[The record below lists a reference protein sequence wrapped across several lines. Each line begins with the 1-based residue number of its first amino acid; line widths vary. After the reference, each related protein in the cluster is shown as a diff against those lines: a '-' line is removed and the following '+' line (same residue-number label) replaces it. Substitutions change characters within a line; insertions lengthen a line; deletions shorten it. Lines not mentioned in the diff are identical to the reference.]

1 MSDTFNDRTHC
12 KMVKLPQ
19 HRAPVGASVEKG
31 DLWPDIYRNKRVL
44 VKKCV
49 FISKLCEMSLL
60 FLVS

>member
-1 MSDTFNDRTHC
+1 
-12 KMVKLPQ
+12 MVKLPK